1 MRLTFH
7 IILLFASFV
16 SLLPLKYLALG
27 VVLWPIA
34 TQVQQMARSTTSMAC
49 GLGLVPNLLCQFI
62 ASAGDSTVLF
72 TSAVQTEFSALEG
85 LLYNTSEVTLLVSA
99 LMESR
104 LSVSDLA
111 IVVRASPLSS
121 STVLAEELTAIS
133 TETKEASRNL
143 QKLLAQVQGTV
154 DMYVC
159 FHHYSGSPLADEI
172 GKHAGSQRIL
182 A

>member
-7 IILLFASFV
+7 TILLFVSLV
-16 SLLPLKYLALG
+16 SLLPLRFLALG

-34 TQVQQMARSTTSMAC
+34 IQVQQMARSMTSMAC
-49 GLGLVPNLLCQFI
+49 GLGLVPGLLCQFV
-62 ASAGDSTVLF
+62 ASASDSTVLF
-72 TSAVQTEFSALEG
+72 TSAIQTEF
-85 LLYNTSEVTLLVSA
+85 LYNTSKVAPLVSA
-99 LMESR
+99 LTESW

-121 STVLAEELTAIS
+121 YTVLAEELTAIS
-133 TETKEASRNL
+133 TETKEASQNL

-159 FHHYSGSPLADEI
+159 CYHYSRSPLADEH
-172 GKHAGSQRIL
+172 GKHAGSQRTL